1 MTEAGHPAQDYL
13 APVREAV
20 LAAALPHVPF
30 DGWSDVVLERAIQD
44 AGADAGLALL
54 AFPDGVRDLL
64 GVFWASRDTALV
76 QEISFRNLHNLRLSA
91 RVTEALKI
99 YLELLRPH
107 REAVRRA
114 LAVQALPPNVPGALA
129 QLYRTVDAIWRAAG
143 DQSTDFNFYSKRA
156 VLAAVVASIVTHWL
170 GEGGTNAEAMDAF
183 IERRVANVL
192 QFEKVKARLGAL
204 SRHVPSPA
212 PLLGRLAA
220 RLSGARRWP

>member
-1 MTEAGHPAQDYL
+1 MTEGDPPASGYL

-30 DGWSDVVLERAIQD
+30 DGWSDAVLQRAIQE
-44 AGADAGLALL
+44 AGVDAGLALL
-54 AFPDGVRDLL
+54 AFPEGVRDLL
-64 GVFWASRDTALV
+64 DVFWAAHDTALV
-76 QEISFRNLHNLRLSA
+76 QEISLRNLHNLRLSE
-91 RVTEALKI
+91 RVTGALKI

-107 REAVRRA
+107 REGVRRA
-114 LAVQALPPNVPGALA
+114 LAVQALPANVPGALA
-129 QLYRTVDAIWRAAG
+129 QLYRTVDAIWCAAG

-170 GEGGTNAEAMDAF
+170 GESGTDADAMDAF

-204 SRHVPSPA
+204 SRYMPSPA
-212 PLLGRLAA
+212 PLLGRLAG